1 MNQASQFQHPSFKT
15 ENRGHNHKQSCVET
29 TQKSL
34 IFLAYP
40 DRKIYQTIRLTSKL
54 DQQPKEEKKEST
66 KNRTQSHML
75 KQLFHLYIMIITD
88 RNRTIQKRGLHI
100 RETRILQNPSASVN
114 NCREFA
120 FILNQKQRNLDQT
133 GERESG
139 CLIREWSVILDGG
152 IRIRI
157 GIFPKI

>member
-1 MNQASQFQHPSFKT
+1 LRRNDPK
-15 ENRGHNHKQSCVET
+15 
-29 TQKSL
+29 KS

-66 KNRTQSHML
+66 KNRTQPHML

-114 NCREFA
+114 NFREFA

-139 CLIREWSVILDGG
+139 CLIREWSVISDGG